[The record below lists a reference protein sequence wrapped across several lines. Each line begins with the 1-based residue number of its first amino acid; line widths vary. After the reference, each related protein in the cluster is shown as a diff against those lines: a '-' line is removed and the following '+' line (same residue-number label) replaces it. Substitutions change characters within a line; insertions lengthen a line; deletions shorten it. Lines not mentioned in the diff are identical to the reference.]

1 MPSISSLAQFLKVTR
16 GTLHAWGRQ
25 EEKAEFAD
33 LLDEILATQE
43 RALINKGLTGQFNSN
58 IVKLMLAKHGYCDRV
73 KSETDVTGGIKIVM
87 AREDLDC
94 A

>member
-1 MPSISSLAQFLKVTR
+1 MGQFYVGGPGQFYIGANK
-16 GTLHAWGRQ
+16 

-87 AREDLDC
+87 ARDDLDC